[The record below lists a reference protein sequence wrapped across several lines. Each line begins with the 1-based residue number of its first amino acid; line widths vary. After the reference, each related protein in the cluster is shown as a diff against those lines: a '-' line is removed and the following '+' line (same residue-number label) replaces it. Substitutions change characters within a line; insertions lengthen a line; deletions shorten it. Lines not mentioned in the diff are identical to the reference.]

1 LACYIPRWYSCLKT
15 VTRPGTIR
23 ARRAL
28 TSFIRRTPLTTT
40 PRLVTPPP
48 PRSAPATLEAPIERQ
63 SPCTDGQET
72 KISTSLSDESD
83 ALRCR
88 PARLAAASRW
98 RASCRDR
105 LDDSSDDLG
114 GGLTVAGRAGD
125 GRPPPVR
132 DVARSFRPASAS
144 AQPSVIHGRGSGNFR
159 YGAVPS
165 PRLPSSTLPSTPLPF
180 PLEVGSPLNH
190 SGGLGSAQS
199 CPWVHFV

>member
-1 LACYIPRWYSCLKT
+1 MACYIPRWYSCLKT

-48 PRSAPATLEAPIERQ
+48 LDPPVQHWKHRDV
-63 SPCTDGQET
+63 TDGQET
-72 KISTSLSDESD
+72 KISTSLSEESD

-88 PARLAAASRW
+88 PARLAADSRW

-132 DVARSFRPASAS
+132 DVARSFRPASAT

-180 PLEVGSPLNH
+180 PLEVGSP
-190 SGGLGSAQS
+190 
-199 CPWVHFV
+199 